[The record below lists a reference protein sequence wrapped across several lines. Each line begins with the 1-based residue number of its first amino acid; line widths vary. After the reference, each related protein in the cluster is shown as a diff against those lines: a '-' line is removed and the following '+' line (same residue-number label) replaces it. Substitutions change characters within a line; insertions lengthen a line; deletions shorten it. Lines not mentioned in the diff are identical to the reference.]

1 MADIAFRNVKNR
13 LLKTLQRLARNYGE
27 PTGEG
32 TLITIHL
39 THQDLASL
47 VNASRVMV
55 TNTLN
60 RFKQEGLISIKKRNC
75 IVLKT

>member
-1 MADIAFRNVKNR
+1 MGK
-13 LLKTLQRLARNYGE
+13 
-27 PTGEG
+27 G

-60 RFKQEGLISIKKRNC
+60 RFKQEGLTTINKKNC